1 VDTWNNI
8 VMDIRSVEARRKL
21 RYAFAGD
28 GANCLKCNYL
38 QDIYNPEL
46 YGSASGSIF
55 QSCGKGLGAPTVFI
69 TAMSLD
75 DGAQMYKRAL
85 EGGSALLR
93 EIASSCGQYREEKC
107 LIS

>member
-1 VDTWNNI
+1 MWNNV
-8 VMDIRSVEARRKL
+8 VMDIKSVEARRKL

-28 GANCLKCNYL
+28 GANCLKCNHL
-38 QDIYNPEL
+38 KDIYNSEFP
-46 YGSASGSIF
+46 SSVSGSIL
-55 QSCGKGLGAPTVFI
+55 QSCGKGLAAPTVFI
-69 TAMSLD
+69 AAMSLD

-93 EIASSCGQYREEKC
+93 DIASSCGQYREEKC